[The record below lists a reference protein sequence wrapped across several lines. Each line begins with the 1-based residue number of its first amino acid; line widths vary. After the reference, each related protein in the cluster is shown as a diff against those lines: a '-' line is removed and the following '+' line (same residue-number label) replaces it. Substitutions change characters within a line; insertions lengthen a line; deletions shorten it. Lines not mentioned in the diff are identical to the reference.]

1 MRAQDIF
8 NLSIRAFR
16 TRPTRTGLTI
26 LGMGVGFAAVVVLVG
41 FGYGLQQIMLER
53 IIFGE
58 ALLSLNVTNPASK
71 IVTLTQEKINEIS
84 KIENVERVSP
94 LAAFPSLISF
104 QNISTNIT
112 LNGVNEDYFSLAG
125 IKILNGEF
133 FKKGEKDK
141 VVVSTTVLKLF
152 NKQAEEILNQ
162 PVKFKVLLTKP
173 GTEEK
178 EEIALPYTYFVKGVI
193 ENPLPIVFIPL
204 SELTSQF
211 SFPYYESARVKVA
224 QNKFLSE
231 IQTKIIE
238 MGFNVTA
245 LSKTVEQA
253 NKVFRAIQFTLGLF
267 GAIALIVSAIGMF
280 NTMTVTLLERTNEIG
295 IMRTIGASSKDI
307 MMMFLGESTLMGF
320 CGGVVGIIMGVSV
333 GKLINFLLNLVAV
346 RMGGVAIKL
355 VIFPIPFLLFIIL
368 FSFVMGFLTGLFPAR
383 RAASLNPLEAIRYK

>member
-1 MRAQDIF
+1 MRLQDIF

-84 KIENVERVSP
+84 KIENVERISP
-94 LAAFPSLISF
+94 LAAFPGLISF
-104 QNISTNIT
+104 QNISTNVT
-112 LNGVNEDYFSLAG
+112 LNGVNDDYFSLAG

-141 VVVSTTVLKLF
+141 VVISTTVLKLF
-152 NKQAEEILNQ
+152 NKQPEEILNQ
-162 PVKFKVLLTKP
+162 PVKFKVLLAKP

-211 SFPYYESARVKVA
+211 SFPYYESARVKVT

-231 IQTKIIE
+231 VQAKIIAK
-238 MGFNVTA
+238 GFNVTA

-295 IMRTIGASSKDI
+295 IMRTIGASSRDI

-320 CGGVVGIIMGVSV
+320 CGGVVGIVMGVSI

-355 VIFPIPFLLFIIL
+355 VIFPIPFLLFILL
-368 FSFVMGFLTGLFPAR
+368 FSFFMGFITGLFPAR